1 MTQQQ
6 HESKFTPIKYRWIKS
21 VLTILIIILLAMVTV
36 IGRCI
41 GGDPAGG
48 RYSYTWGTPN
58 SLSGRRSGSSG
69 ACKIG
74 AAGAPGNWTGMLW
87 QEWYFFRRF
96 PGGRRH

>member
-1 MTQQQ
+1 M
-6 HESKFTPIKYRWIKS
+6 
-21 VLTILIIILLAMVTV
+21 VLL
-36 IGRCI
+36 

-74 AAGAPGNWTGMLW
+74 AAGTSDDW
-87 QEWYFFRRF
+87 QGDLRREQIF
-96 PGGRRH
+96 L